1 MISTV
6 LGPVDE
12 LPEGAIDAHAHVW
25 IDPVPGRDPTRTFVL
40 NDEPG
45 ISSELRTFGSTGGGA
60 VIDCQPPNAGR
71 NLGRLAAIS
80 RASGVAV
87 IASSG
92 FHLRQYYGSN
102 DATWG
107 LSESEALSLFE
118 RDLNGRYEAGIRA
131 GILKAAHPGTVEDV
145 DFRRLLTATCATAK
159 ATGAAIQIH
168 TELGKAVEELAPLVE
183 CEAVDPRRVILSHM
197 DKRPDLGLHLE
208 LAARGYLLEYDTF
221 LRPKYRPE
229 ENVWPLLGRAL
240 DSGLVGSIACGLDLA
255 DPTMWSFA
263 GGPYGMSGLVTVVE
277 KGLRSLGADEAARQ
291 ALLRNNVLERVALAS
306 PTTPQSL

>member
-6 LGPVDE
+6 LGPVDD
-12 LPEGAIDAHAHVW
+12 LPDGAIDAHAHVW

-71 NLGRLAAIS
+71 NLGRLAAEFS

-107 LSESEALSLFE
+107 LSESEAAEPFRARRE
-118 RDLNGRYEAGIRA
+118 TAGMRQ
-131 GILKAAHPGTVEDV
+131 G
-145 DFRRLLTATCATAK
+145 F
-159 ATGAAIQIH
+159 
-168 TELGKAVEELAPLVE
+168 
-183 CEAVDPRRVILSHM
+183 
-197 DKRPDLGLHLE
+197 
-208 LAARGYLLEYDTF
+208 
-221 LRPKYRPE
+221 RPE
-229 ENVWPLLGRAL
+229 
-240 DSGLVGSIACGLDLA
+240 
-255 DPTMWSFA
+255 
-263 GGPYGMSGLVTVVE
+263 Y
-277 KGLRSLGADEAARQ
+277 
-291 ALLRNNVLERVALAS
+291 
-306 PTTPQSL
+306 